1 MSNTTLIPA
10 LAGQVEPS
18 VRQHAETL
26 RDLLACCSAWEPEA
40 RILGNVKAGDA
51 AQAVAW
57 MLNQNNALVQAM
69 ILVRGYPAFD
79 DGVGPL
85 PKVMDDVLAGEGS
98 EVLKFLSAVQ
108 ELWPAA

>member
-1 MSNTTLIPA
+1 MPTNSEPV
-10 LAGQVEPS
+10 GVPVEAS

-26 RDLLACCSAWEPEA
+26 RDLLACCNAWEPEV

-57 MLNQNNALVQAM
+57 MLNQNSALVQAM

-85 PKVMDDVLAGEGS
+85 PKVMDDVLAGGGS

>member
-1 MSNTTLIPA
+1 MSRSDTPA
-10 LAGQVEPS
+10 AVPVEPS

-26 RDLLACCSAWEPEA
+26 RDLLACCNAWAPEE

-57 MLNQNNALVQAM
+57 MLNQNSALVQAM

-98 EVLKFLSAVQ
+98 EVLEFLSAVQ